1 MSEILDRKNWK
12 YLPNNRVNFS
22 KISGSLPLPY
32 LCEIQTD
39 SFKWFCTTGV
49 DEVFRDF
56 FPIYNFDKS
65 LELSYVSASF
75 GQPKHDYFECKS
87 SNKTYC
93 APLHVTLRLTNY
105 TNNTVLE
112 APVFMGDYPMMTE
125 SGTFIINGSERVIVS
140 QIVRSPGAYISRTMD
155 KSGKYIYGAD
165 IIPARGNG

>member
-56 FPIYNFDKS
+56 FPI
-65 LELSYVSASF
+65 
-75 GQPKHDYFECKS
+75 
-87 SNKTYC
+87 
-93 APLHVTLRLTNY
+93 LTNLWSFLMSLHPLVNQSM
-105 TNNTVLE
+105 TILNARVQTRHIVLHCTLHC
-112 APVFMGDYPMMTE
+112 V
-125 SGTFIINGSERVIVS
+125 
-140 QIVRSPGAYISRTMD
+140 
-155 KSGKYIYGAD
+155 
-165 IIPARGNG
+165 